1 MGGNVVREVDVISN
15 KVEIIFTNYLYEH
28 YEVMCGGKKTGRG
41 YTIQE
46 AIKDFDNLNK
56 ILE

>member
-1 MGGNVVREVDVISN
+1 MVRKTDVISN
-15 KVEIIFTNYLYEH
+15 KVEIIFTNYQYEH

-46 AIKDFDNLNK
+46 AIMDFDKLNK
-56 ILE
+56 TLD